1 MTYDGLMPPIFPS
14 ADLGPEPPA
23 ARVPAAQCRPTT
35 LAGSLRVAV
44 TRATRRLRLERSSE
58 QITDGQYA
66 ALAALAN
73 RGPMS
78 PTALAED
85 QNVQGPPMS
94 RIIGA
99 LVEAGLAR
107 REEHPT
113 DGRQVVVSVTEAG
126 LVEVT
131 ETRRRRNVW
140 LEARLAELT
149 PADRETLARAAL
161 LLDRIA
167 TQ

>member
-1 MTYDGLMPPIFPS
+1 MPPIDPR
-14 ADLGPEPPA
+14 PETGQDPA
-23 ARVPAAQCRPTT
+23 LDTRVRPAQCRPTT

-73 RGPMS
+73 RGPMT
-78 PTALAED
+78 PTVLAED
-85 QNVQGPPMS
+85 QHVQGPPMS
-94 RIIGA
+94 RIVA
-99 LVEAGLAR
+99 RLVDAGLAR
-107 REEHPT
+107 RDEHPT
-113 DGRQVVVSVTEAG
+113 DGRQVVISVTEAG
-126 LVEVT
+126 MAEVT

-149 PADRETLARAAL
+149 PADREVLARAAV

>member
-1 MTYDGLMPPIFPS
+1 MTYDKDMTS
-14 ADLGPEPPA
+14 SSSTADAPLPHV
-23 ARVPAAQCRPTT
+23 RRSDCRPPT
-35 LAGSLRVAV
+35 LAGHLRVAV
-44 TRATRRLRLERSSE
+44 THVVRRLRLERSSE

-85 QNVQGPPMS
+85 QRVQGPPMS
-94 RIIGA
+94 RIVGA

-107 REEHPT
+107 RDEHPT
-113 DGRQVVVSVTEAG
+113 DGRQVIVSVTEAG
-126 LVEVT
+126 MAEIT

-149 PADRETLARAAL
+149 SADREILARAAH

>member
-1 MTYDGLMPPIFPS
+1 MN
-14 ADLGPEPPA
+14 
-23 ARVPAAQCRPTT
+23 V
-35 LAGSLRVAV
+35 
-44 TRATRRLRLERSSE
+44 RLRLHLRRVWPWAPALALLAAPAMAQFSYTEGMRQRDAGVLQA
-58 QITDGQYA
+58 QIA

-126 LVEVT
+126 MVEVT

>member
-1 MTYDGLMPPIFPS
+1 MPAPS
-14 ADLGPEPPA
+14 AAPGAGSAIATTTVRPA
-23 ARVPAAQCRPTT
+23 ACRPAA
-35 LAGSLRVAV
+35 LAGDLRVAV
-44 TRATRRLRLERSSE
+44 TRVVRRLRLERSSE

-66 ALAALAN
+66 ALAALAC

-85 QNVQGPPMS
+85 QHVQGPPMS
-94 RIIGA
+94 RIVAA
-99 LVEAGLAR
+99 LVDAGLAR
-107 REEHPT
+107 RDEHPT
-113 DGRQVVVSVTEAG
+113 DGRQVVISVTEAG
-126 LVEVT
+126 AAEVT

-149 PADRETLARAAL
+149 PADRETLARAAH

>member
-1 MTYDGLMPPIFPS
+1 MPSPRS
-14 ADLGPEPPA
+14 HADPATAAVRAAACRPPA
-23 ARVPAAQCRPTT
+23 LAAD
-35 LAGSLRVAV
+35 LRVAV
-44 TRATRRLRLERSSE
+44 TRTVRRLRLERSSE

-85 QNVQGPPMS
+85 QNVQCPPMS

-99 LVEAGLAR
+99 LVESGLAR
-107 REEHPT
+107 RDEHPT
-113 DGRQVVVSVTEAG
+113 DGRQVVVSVTQAG
-126 LVEVT
+126 RAEVD

-140 LEARLAELT
+140 LESRLAELT
-149 PADRETLARAAL
+149 PADRETLARAAHL
-161 LLDRIA
+161 LERIA
-167 TQ
+167 TE

>member
-1 MTYDGLMPPIFPS
+1 MTYDTDMVSLSSNAGAS
-14 ADLGPEPPA
+14 APA
-23 ARVPAAQCRPTT
+23 VRRSDCRPPT
-35 LAGSLRVAV
+35 LAGDLRVAV
-44 TRATRRLRLERSSE
+44 TYVVRRLRLERSSE

-85 QNVQGPPMS
+85 QRVQGPPMS
-94 RIIGA
+94 RIVGA

-107 REEHPT
+107 RDEHPT

-126 LVEVT
+126 MVEVT

-149 PADRETLARAAL
+149 PADRETLARAAQ

>member
-1 MTYDGLMPPIFPS
+1 MSSPQRHAEPAATPVP
-14 ADLGPEPPA
+14 ARACRPPA
-23 ARVPAAQCRPTT
+23 LAAD
-35 LAGSLRVAV
+35 LRVAV
-44 TRATRRLRLERSSE
+44 TRTMRRLRLERSSE

-66 ALAALAN
+66 ALATLAN

-99 LVEAGLAR
+99 LVESGLAR
-107 REEHPT
+107 RDEHPT

-126 LVEVT
+126 LAEVH

-140 LEARLAELT
+140 LESRLAELT
-149 PADRETLARAAL
+149 PADRENLARAAHL
-161 LLDRIA
+161 LERIA
-167 TQ
+167 TE